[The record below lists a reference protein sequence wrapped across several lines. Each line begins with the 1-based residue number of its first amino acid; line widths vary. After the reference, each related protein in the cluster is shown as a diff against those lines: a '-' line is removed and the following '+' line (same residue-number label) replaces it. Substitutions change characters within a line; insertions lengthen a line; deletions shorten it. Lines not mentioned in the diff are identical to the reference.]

1 MEFWIFMVIMALLI
15 PFTMLGFGKYFVK
28 KAPKEINCLLGY
40 RTSRSMKNK
49 ETWKFAHHHC
59 GKVWIK
65 CGWIMI
71 LISIVVMFFAVGKN
85 EEAIKSIAES
95 LTMIQC
101 VCLVGSLFPT
111 EHALKKKFDKNGI
124 LK

>member
-1 MEFWIFMVIMALLI
+1 
-15 PFTMLGFGKYFVK
+15 
-28 KAPKEINCLLGY
+28 
-40 RTSRSMKNK
+40 
-49 ETWKFAHHHC
+49 
-59 GKVWIK
+59 
-65 CGWIMI
+65 MI
-71 LISIVVMFFAVGKN
+71 LTSIVVMFFAIGKN

-124 LK
+124 LKQKVEH